1 MTRSLAS
8 RLLLRCLCGLAVLTL
23 PTTACSGDA
32 QGGGGQTTSAA
43 ANARGRFDPKTYA
56 LDEAGVRKLAAVM
69 RAWDPKGPEP
79 SSDDPNGYVNT
90 MARMRKGIDFENK
103 VVLDLTERNSTATIE
118 SVPELKAAI
127 AREGLSPREFAEM
140 YLAYKTAEGH
150 LMVTGLSQL
159 AGAVAGTSTPTPTE
173 AEPKPSGVFAA
184 NIELIQRMDKDE
196 ELPSW
201 W

>member
-1 MTRSLAS
+1 MTRPPVAA
-8 RLLLRCLCGLAVLTL
+8 RLLLRCLCGLALLTL
-23 PTTACSGDA
+23 PTTACRGDA
-32 QGGGGQTTSAA
+32 QGGSPHATTAA
-43 ANARGRFDPKTYA
+43 SDARGPFDPKTYP

-118 SVPELKAAI
+118 SVPELRAAI

-159 AGAVAGTSTPTPTE
+159 AGAVAGTSTPTQT
-173 AEPKPSGVFAA
+173 EPKPSGVFAA
-184 NIELIQRMDKDE
+184 NIALIQRMDKEE
-196 ELPSW
+196 ELPSRW
-201 W
+201 

>member
-1 MTRSLAS
+1 MLPAAA
-8 RLLLRCLCGLAVLTL
+8 CG
-23 PTTACSGDA
+23 GDA
-32 QGGGGQTTSAA
+32 QGGSTKATGRATE
-43 ANARGRFDPKTYA
+43 ARRRFDPKTYA
-56 LDEAGVRKLAAVM
+56 LDEGKVRKVAAVM

-79 SSDDPNGYVNT
+79 SRDDPNAYVDT
-90 MARMRKGIDFENK
+90 MARMRKAIDFENK
-103 VVLDLTERNSTATIE
+103 VVVELTEHSSTATIE

-150 LMVTGLSQL
+150 LMVTGLGQL
-159 AGAVAGTSTPTPTE
+159 AGAVAGTSGPTPPQ

-184 NIELIQRMDKDE
+184 NVELIQRMDKEE